1 MSAKPSLTLPRRL
14 DAAPAEVCRAATEAA
29 QFVTWMHPAGW
40 SHGLDALE
48 RYFA

>member
-1 MSAKPSLTLPRRL
+1 MSAKPNHAHQRRH
-14 DAAPAEVCRAATEAA
+14 DAAPAKVCRVSTEAA

-48 RYFA
+48 RYLA

>member
-1 MSAKPSLTLPRRL
+1 MSANPSLTLQRRL
-14 DAAPAEVCRAATEAA
+14 AAASAKVCRASTEAA

-48 RYFA
+48 RYLA